1 MSKKEYKLKIKT
13 EKDSLTDTYG
23 KFVLQPLE
31 RGYGVTVGNALRR
44 VLLTSLPGAAIT
56 NVKVDGV
63 LHEFSTIPGVKDD
76 MADIIQNLKN
86 VRFKLSDSDVDN
98 VKVSLKGKKVFTAA
112 EIQKATDQF
121 EVLNQDQYITE
132 INTNGK
138 FEIELRIGVGKGYV
152 PSEENELPNAP
163 IGTLAMDS
171 IFNPVTKVTYNV
183 QPVPGAKDPIEILS
197 VEVETDGSVT
207 PQDAISYSATV
218 LMDHL
223 KLVEAIAKPEVLE
236 VTEKISEE
244 IIKIRNLLNLTI
256 DEMELSVRSHNCLQ
270 AAGIK
275 HIYELVSKEESEML
289 KYKNFGRKSLTEL
302 VEKLDDMGISFG
314 MDVDKYLKLEV

>member
-1 MSKKEYKLKIKT
+1 MAKKYDLKIKT
-13 EKDSLTDTYG
+13 DNNSLTDTYG
-23 KFVLQPLE
+23 KFIIQPLE

-44 VLLTSLPGAAIT
+44 VLLTSIPGAAIT
-56 NVKVDGV
+56 NVKVENV
-63 LHEFSTIPGVKDD
+63 LHEFSTISGVKDD
-76 MADIIQNLKN
+76 MTDIIQNLKG

-98 VKVSLKGKKVFTAA
+98 VKISLKGNRVFSAKD
-112 EIQKATDQF
+112 IQDVTDQF
-121 EVLNQDQYITE
+121 EVLNLDHYITE
-132 INTNGK
+132 INAKGSISM
-138 FEIELRIGVGKGYV
+138 EIRIGVGKGYV

-163 IGTLAMDS
+163 IGTLAIDS

-197 VEVETDGSVT
+197 IELETDGSIT
-207 PQDAISYSATV
+207 PQDAISYSASV

-223 KLVEAIAKPEVLE
+223 RLVEAIAKPEVLE
-236 VTEKISEE
+236 VTEQISEE
-244 IIKIRNLLNLTI
+244 VIKIRNLLNLTI

-275 HIYELVSKEESEML
+275 YIYELVSKEESGML

-302 VEKLDDMGISFG
+302 VEKLDEMGINFG